1 MRARKETTV
10 PRFCSLASESLQTSP
25 WSLLDHPLGHLIVPS
40 IHYSPAQTSL
50 QVINRRTKSAIP
62 PPTRF
67 LAPSP
72 QEALPTG
79 WWSWLPLV
87 LQ

>member
-1 MRARKETTV
+1 MRARKETAV
-10 PRFCSLASESLQTSP
+10 PRFCSPASESLQTSP
-25 WSLLDHPLGHLIVPS
+25 WWLLDHPLGHLVVPN
-40 IHYSPAQTSL
+40 IHYGPAQMSL
-50 QVINRRTKSAIP
+50 QVIYRRTKSAIP
-62 PPTRF
+62 PLTRF

-72 QEALPTG
+72 QETLPTG